1 MHAATYTT
9 VPTAVRV
16 CRRLLATGAI
26 LACVNTPLLPLLPRA
41 VLGCA
46 ILLALSP
53 GCTTAPAPLD
63 SAGEDGVAD
72 VAPAGIMRDA
82 AGFRAY

>member
-1 MHAATYTT
+1 
-9 VPTAVRV
+9 
-16 CRRLLATGAI
+16 
-26 LACVNTPLLPLLPRA
+26 

-63 SAGEDGVAD
+63 SAGEHGVAD